1 MSHRLLKHAKA
12 PEAMM
17 TASLPQT
24 CLVLDASGA
33 RRLNLKGLLQ
43 CRCQRDMQNGGV
55 AACGFTFDPSDYNRA
70 AVTNM
75 DGRPK
80 LNFFSCR

>member
-33 RRLNLKGLLQ
+33 RRLNQKTSAAMQVPKGHAE
-43 CRCQRDMQNGGV
+43 RWRGGLW
-55 AACGFTFDPSDYNRA
+55 FHI
-70 AVTNM
+70 
-75 DGRPK
+75 
-80 LNFFSCR
+80 